1 MTRMAY
7 EHANRQ
13 MEPLSA
19 LAECF
24 GMIYVHKDKPT
35 VMVSF
40 GGATSEGHGTML
52 IWHIG
57 NLQHVVC
64 YSTPDHEAAKC
75 MLQSRLRVALLLI
88 DVNVGGRG

>member
-1 MTRMAY
+1 MSIERFRTTRMAY

-24 GMIYVHKDKPT
+24 GMIYIHKDKPT

-40 GGATSEGHGTML
+40 SGATSEGHSTML
-52 IWHIG
+52 IWLSG
-57 NLQHVVC
+57 NLQHAVR
-64 YSTPDHEAAKC
+64 YLTSYHEAAKC
-75 MLQSRLRVALLLI
+75 MYKAFHGLRYH
-88 DVNVGGRG
+88 